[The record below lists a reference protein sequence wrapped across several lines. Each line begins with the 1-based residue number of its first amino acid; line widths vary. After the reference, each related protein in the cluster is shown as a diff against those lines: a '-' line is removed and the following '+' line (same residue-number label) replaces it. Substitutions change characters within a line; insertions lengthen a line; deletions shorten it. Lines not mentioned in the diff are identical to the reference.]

1 MLKGTS
7 NYTVSRLESESNSFW
22 REINPSAKSCSNL
35 IKLLEVYASQ
45 EEWELIINLSSRAV
59 LHLSKNYDR
68 ADFYHIWICALR
80 ETFDNGAL
88 ISLGK
93 HLVKMREFHSVFLS
107 LSLIAFH
114 FSSCKKTC
122 NKIFNYLNKTKGVE
136 NRFAFEACGL
146 YLSGLKN
153 GELNRKG
160 FLLLKKVCLEKKTSY
175 FSWRNYLRSLSENN
189 LLNEMS
195 RTYNIIHEKFP
206 FAQEPY
212 LVASLIA
219 MDSKNWHEA
228 VRVLGQLIK
237 DNPNNSSAILAMA
250 QCYVEVGEYIKALSL
265 LTIKSHVFLDNNY
278 DFHYLMGIT
287 LKNVVEKEFDS
298 KLQSMALNHLE
309 KSYYLA
315 NTLSFPLDAIQSD
328 IDRVRSLNSSSN
340 QIKSQSNELNIINI
354 HGETSKDTD
363 LIFEERKAS

>member
-1 MLKGTS
+1 MLKGPS
-7 NYTVSRLESESNSFW
+7 NFTVTKLESESNSFW
-22 REINPSAKSCSNL
+22 REINPSAKSCASL

-45 EEWELIINLSSRAV
+45 ENWEQIINLSSRAV
-59 LHLSKNYDR
+59 LHLSKYYDR

-93 HLVKMREFHSVFLS
+93 HLVKMREFHPVFLS
-107 LSLIAFH
+107 LSLIAFN
-114 FSSCKKTC
+114 FSSCKKTS
-122 NKIFNYLNKTKGVE
+122 NKIYNYLNKTKGVE

-146 YLSGLKN
+146 YLSSLKN
-153 GELNRKG
+153 NELNKKG

-175 FSWRNYLRSLSENN
+175 FSWRNYLRALSEND

-195 RTYNIIHEKFP
+195 QTYNIIHEKFP

-228 VRVLGQLIK
+228 VRVLGQLIR
-237 DNPNNSSAILAMA
+237 DNPNNSNAILAMA

-265 LTIKSHVFLDNNY
+265 LSLKSHVFLENDY
-278 DFHYLMGIT
+278 DFHYLMGVT
-287 LKNVVEKEFDS
+287 LKKVVEKEFDL
-298 KLQSMALNHLE
+298 KLQSMSINHLE

-315 NTLSFPLDAIQSD
+315 NSLGFPLDTIQSE
-328 IDRVRSLNSSSN
+328 IDGVRALTSASNST
-340 QIKSQSNELNIINI
+340 QSHAGELNIIKI
-354 HGETSKDTD
+354 HGENTKETD

>member
-1 MLKGTS
+1 MLKGTP
-7 NYTVSRLESESNSFW
+7 NYSVANLESESNSFW
-22 REINPSAKSCSNL
+22 REINPSAKSCASL

-45 EEWELIINLSSRAV
+45 EEWEQIINLSSRAV

-93 HLVKMREFHSVFLS
+93 HLVKMREFHPVFLS

-122 NKIFNYLNKTKGVE
+122 NKIFNHLNKTKGVE

-146 YLSGLKN
+146 YLASLKKD
-153 GELNRKG
+153 ELNKKG
-160 FLLLKKVCLEKKTSY
+160 FLLLNKVCLEKKTSY
-175 FSWRNYLRSLSENN
+175 FSWRNYLRLLSEKN

-195 RTYNIIHEKFP
+195 RTYNTIHEKFP

-228 VRVLGQLIK
+228 IRVLGQLIK
-237 DNPNNSSAILAMA
+237 DNPSNSNAILAMA
-250 QCYVEVGEYIKALSL
+250 QCYFEVGEYIKALSL
-265 LTIKSHVFLDNNY
+265 LSIKSHIFLENDY
-278 DFHYLMGIT
+278 DLHYLMGIT
-287 LKNVVEKEFDS
+287 LKKVVEKEFDS
-298 KLQSMALNHLE
+298 KLQDMSINHLE

-315 NTLSFPLDAIQSD
+315 NSLGFPLEAIQSE
-328 IDRVRSLNSSSN
+328 INEARALKSSSGSV
-340 QIKSQSNELNIINI
+340 KPQSDELNIMAI
-354 HGETSKDTD
+354 HGDNSKESE
-363 LIFEERKAS
+363 IVFEERKAS